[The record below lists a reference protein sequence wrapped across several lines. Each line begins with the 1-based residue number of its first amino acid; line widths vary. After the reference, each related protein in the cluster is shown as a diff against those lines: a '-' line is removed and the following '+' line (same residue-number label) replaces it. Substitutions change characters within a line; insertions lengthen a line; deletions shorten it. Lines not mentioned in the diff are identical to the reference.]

1 MDCSFS
7 WALFWGQF
15 ELYSDEGE
23 SCVEAQVKGRVYV
36 DKVTPVHIMIVL
48 SAGFNKEA

>member
-1 MDCSFS
+1 MDSSFS

-23 SCVEAQVKGRVYV
+23 SCVEAQVEGRVYIESN
-36 DKVTPVHIMIVL
+36 TCAHIDNSFCRV
-48 SAGFNKEA
+48 